1 MLNALIVDDS
11 STMRRML
18 SNLFKDMALNVVA
31 TAASGEEGVELY
43 EQHKPDFVT
52 MDVNMPGI
60 SGVEALKQIR
70 DKHTNANILMLSSR
84 GDDSIVVESIKY
96 GAKGYL
102 LKPLNRVKIE
112 KAITNIFPNAF
123 KNEDEIHIEDSTIEN
138 FESTI
143 KDSLTNLYTVQYMHQ
158 TIQHLVEMH
167 DRNEEFAIG
176 LLIVNVSNLEK
187 IIEEFGPAERDVI
200 LVQVAEEIDNIMRS
214 TDFPIRLN
222 NNEFAIFVLG
232 KATQDMIIIAN
243 RLKFGIEAIQSNIL
257 NKDTALQVSIGMA
270 IHKQKEKLIAYIER
284 TDNAVKEAIQV
295 NETRIQMSK

>member
-1 MLNALIVDDS
+1 ML
-11 STMRRML
+11 T
-18 SNLFKDMALNVVA
+18 
-31 TAASGEEGVELY
+31 
-43 EQHKPDFVT
+43 
-52 MDVNMPGI
+52 
-60 SGVEALKQIR
+60 
-70 DKHTNANILMLSSR
+70 SR
-84 GDDSIVVESIKY
+84 GEDQLVVESIKY

-112 KAITNIFPNAF
+112 KAIANIFPNAF
-123 KNEDEIHIEDSTIEN
+123 KKEDEIHIEDSTIEN

-167 DRNEEFAIG
+167 DRNEGFTIG
-176 LLIVNVSNLEK
+176 LLIVNICNLEK

-200 LVQVAEEIDNIMRS
+200 LVQVAEEINNIMRS
-214 TDFPIRLN
+214 TDFTIRLN

-232 KATQDMIIIAN
+232 KATEDMLIIAN

-257 NKDTALQVSIGMA
+257 NKDTALEVSIGMA

-284 TDNAVKEAIQV
+284 ADNAVKEAIQI
-295 NETRIQMSK
+295 NETRMHMSK